1 MSFDMKV
8 VLSVLGKF
16 HTFDLARELHARGSL
31 SRVFTGYPRYKLR
44 DEALPRQLVDSFP
57 WVNTPYLAFPQRERL
72 GTTLL
77 RGWEYINCVSFDAHT
92 ARHLP
97 ACDVFVGLSSSA
109 LQSGRQA
116 KAMGARFVCD
126 RGSSHIRRQAELLQ
140 EEHGR
145 WHLAATPVDP
155 RIIEREEAEYAEADC
170 ITVPSSFSART
181 FIELG
186 VPAHKVQQLS
196 YGVNL
201 SAFYPSGQPTDGA
214 MDILF
219 VGVGDLRKG
228 VPDLLR
234 AYQLLKH
241 PRKSLSFAGA
251 FSPRMLQHMRALGLW
266 SDDIRLL
273 GQLNWPDLRAR
284 MSSSH
289 VLVLPSVEEGFGLVM
304 PQALACGCP
313 VIATDHT
320 GAPDLFTD
328 GDAGFIVPIRRPD
341 LIADRLQRLA
351 DEPEL
356 RARMGQAALRV
367 VQHIGGWRSYGD
379 QAMSLYQS
387 LAHPS

>member
-1 MSFDMKV
+1 MKVDMKV

-16 HTFDLARELHARGSL
+16 HTFDLARELYARGSL

-44 DEALPRQLVDSFP
+44 QEHLPPKLVNSFP
-57 WVNTPYLAFPQRERL
+57 WINTPYLAFPQRERL

-77 RGWEYINCVSFDAHT
+77 RGWEYLNCVSFDAHT

-126 RGSSHIRRQAELLQ
+126 RGSSHIRRQAELLR

-145 WHLAATPVDP
+145 WHLSAPPVDP
-155 RIIEREEAEYAEADC
+155 RIVAREEAEYEEADC

-181 FIELG
+181 FLEQG
-186 VPAHKVQQLS
+186 VPAHKVKQLS

-201 SAFYPSGQPTDGA
+201 SAFYPSGQPAAGA

-234 AYQLLKH
+234 AYQLLQH

-251 FSPRMLQHMRALGLW
+251 FSPRMVQHMRDLGLW
-266 SDDIRLL
+266 SDDIQLL
-273 GQLNWPDLRAR
+273 GQLSWPELRER
-284 MSSSH
+284 MSRSH
-289 VLVLPSVEEGFGLVM
+289 VLTLPSIEEGFGLVM

-320 GAPDLFTD
+320 GAPDLYTD
-328 GDAGFIVPIRRPD
+328 GEAGFILPIRRPD
-341 LIADRLQRLA
+341 LLADRLQQLA
-351 DEPEL
+351 DEPLL
-356 RARMGQAALRV
+356 RERMAQAAVRV
-367 VQHIGGWRSYGD
+367 VHDIGGWRQYGD
-379 QAMSLYQS
+379 QAMHLYDS
-387 LAHPS
+387 LARRS